1 MYEDSPNLGY
11 VSRGQFVEFVEQ
23 HPQSVDNQSA
33 FSRNDPEVIRGF
45 GEKAFNCMLHRLDV
59 VPHNKRPSGQYMKF
73 NDIDAR
79 GIFSIESGVES
90 AEPEVGSLIN
100 LDFLEAFITTP
111 RRFGIY
117 RQPFS
122 AQTLKFIQD
131 YIAERKNLLAALDD
145 PAVHELL
152 VD

>member
-1 MYEDSPNLGY
+1 M
-11 VSRGQFVEFVEQ
+11 
-23 HPQSVDNQSA
+23 
-33 FSRNDPEVIRGF
+33 
-45 GEKAFNCMLHRLDV
+45 
-59 VPHNKRPSGQYMKF
+59 
-73 NDIDAR
+73 
-79 GIFSIESGVES
+79 ES